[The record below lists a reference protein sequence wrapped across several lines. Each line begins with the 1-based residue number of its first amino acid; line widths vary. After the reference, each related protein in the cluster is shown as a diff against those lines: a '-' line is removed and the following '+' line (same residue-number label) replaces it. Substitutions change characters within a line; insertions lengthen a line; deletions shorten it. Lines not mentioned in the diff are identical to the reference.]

1 MSLHTISVTQAM
13 ATDDRQLPSSIGRYV
28 LDESIH
34 GLPGL
39 TEFSTAEYAAL
50 PKRFPDEQIF
60 NGPDVT
66 LVCQKWGITVAARA
80 GYIRKILADHTSLEQ
95 AEADAIFSDTRGYWL
110 GKLGQPTEETSS
122 RIIWDTDF
130 GNVIVVRR
138 HGVPYVTLALTSRLE
153 LRSNSDRET
162 IRDLRDELRNTE
174 FIIERGLSGPQL
186 AQWLWLRA
194 AEWSNL
200 PSFVSQ
206 PIVPILFIFF
216 YWPVVLVGLFALDVL
231 WAFIRYKYVNVRAS
245 SYMANFVILAKWPA
259 AIASAIILFVHHQ
272 ILAGALAIAWP
283 MGLGGLIAVPGK
295 IGKLQIL
302 FAKKIGPIAEL
313 VINDSSSTM

>member
-1 MSLHTISVTQAM
+1 MKVFTACQ
-13 ATDDRQLPSSIGRYV
+13 DRP
-28 LDESIH
+28 
-34 GLPGL
+34 
-39 TEFSTAEYAAL
+39 EFSTAEYAAL

-122 RIIWDTDF
+122 RIIWVADTDS

-174 FIIERGLSGPQL
+174 FIIEKKVLSGPQSSRNGCGC
-186 AQWLWLRA
+186 ARRNGRTRRA
-194 AEWSNL
+194 SSHNPL
-200 PSFVSQ
+200 SRYCLYSSIGQ
-206 PIVPILFIFF
+206 CLS
-216 YWPVVLVGLFALDVL
+216 LVGLFALDVL
-231 WAFIRYKYVNVRAS
+231 WAFICYKYVNVRAS

-283 MGLGGLIAVPGK
+283 MGLGGLISCPR
-295 IGKLQIL
+295 
-302 FAKKIGPIAEL
+302 
-313 VINDSSSTM
+313 